1 VVGDDEEQRERL
13 RERASPRSADPPRA
27 GVALEVEAVTDVADE
42 LRRQLLPEH
51 GGFCLKMV
59 AAQVEGDGRE
69 QENGLR
75 RRVKRWDGGAA
86 EEETS

>member
-1 VVGDDEEQRERL
+1 
-13 RERASPRSADPPRA
+13 
-27 GVALEVEAVTDVADE
+27 
-42 LRRQLLPEH
+42 
-51 GGFCLKMV
+51 MV